1 MKKQRC
7 ISAKEKDGSLR
18 ILNLLSE
25 NEKTRD
31 GFLQKNSMTGSLHR
45 RNLLPKR
52 KKLLWISAKNK
63 NQWRQISA
71 QHRETLSS
79 KIQKEKRKKK
89 KKKKKLRWIS
99 SAALLKLK
107 KLFQKNEEL

>member
-18 ILNLLSE
+18 ILNLLSK
-25 NEKTRD
+25 NKKPAMD
-31 GFLQKNSMTGSLHR
+31 FCKNSMTGSLHR
-45 RNLLPKR
+45 LNLLPKR

-71 QHRETLSS
+71 QHRETLLA
-79 KIQKEKRKKK
+79 K
-89 KKKKKLRWIS
+89 
-99 SAALLKLK
+99 
-107 KLFQKNEEL
+107 